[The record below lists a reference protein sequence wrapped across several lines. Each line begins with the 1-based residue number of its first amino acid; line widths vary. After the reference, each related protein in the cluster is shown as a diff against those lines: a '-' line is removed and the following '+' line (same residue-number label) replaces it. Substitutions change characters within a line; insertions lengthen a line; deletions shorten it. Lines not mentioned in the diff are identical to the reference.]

1 MGSSGTSSKR
11 LFLASLFM
19 GTGVLLLSASEAY
32 AVKAGEMKTS
42 VDYVTALLDNNIVPL
57 ILVAGVVAGTAFAF
71 LKSNFGPLVLSLVT
85 AVGYGFAHKWLTT
98 VYALC
103 I

>member
-1 MGSSGTSSKR
+1 MTKPLNLKKTGLLTILAVGTS
-11 LFLASLFM
+11 F
-19 GTGVLLLSASEAY
+19 LLSASEAY

-103 I
+103 V